1 MHEKSGSLHSGKMV
15 LSMQELDASR
25 NRFCLPSEGVKEV
38 HTIYKKAINK
48 LCAAKNKLEQQWKRK
63 HPKKITRQR
72 AIKKAFSDESWSIAR
87 KETETRRTTA
97 LTFKAVGHQL
107 NQPYHS
113 T

>member
-1 MHEKSGSLHSGKMV
+1 
-15 LSMQELDASR
+15 
-25 NRFCLPSEGVKEV
+25 
-38 HTIYKKAINK
+38 
-48 LCAAKNKLEQQWKRK
+48 LEQQWKRK

-72 AIKKAFSDESWSIAR
+72 AIKKAFSDESWTIAR